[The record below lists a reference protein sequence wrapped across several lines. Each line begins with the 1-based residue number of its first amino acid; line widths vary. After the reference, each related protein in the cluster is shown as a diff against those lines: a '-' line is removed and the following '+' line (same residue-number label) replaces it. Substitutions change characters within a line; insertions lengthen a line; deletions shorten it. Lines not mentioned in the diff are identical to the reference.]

1 MSYEVSKQET
11 IKEILENPAGFLMDQ
26 FKEGGVFHGEAY
38 GFDASDLEN
47 LPVIVRLTVR
57 DSSYLLKVVSWWL
70 GDTCYRKIE
79 YCSDAKA
86 PEGGEPSEWR
96 RCYVYHDE
104 IQLFHGE
111 WWELE
116 QAAVGMATNEWRE
129 ITVDNTR
136 YTPDGRYAWF
146 FPCGLKPAM
155 RREGMALHVN
165 NRPNSKEA

>member
-1 MSYEVSKQET
+1 MVSET
-11 IKEILENPAGFLMDQ
+11 LAEKLVSEIQKNPATFVAEQ
-26 FKEGGVFHGEAY
+26 FKEGGVFHGEPY

-86 PEGGEPSEWR
+86 PEGVEPLEWR
-96 RCYVYHDE
+96 RCYVYYDE
-104 IQLFHGE
+104 IQLFQGE

-116 QAAVGMATNEWRE
+116 QAAVGMAANEWRE

-136 YTPDGRYAWF
+136 CTPDGRYAWF

-155 RREGMALHVN
+155 RRDGMALHVN